1 MYPGPEMYPLVFQV
15 NYGDPYVCVCAA
27 PGCSSVTLA
36 RVRCC
41 STAQKVP
48 KEPPFGVF
56 RSKQGSVSLLG
67 PAEDLHTQN
76 RRDWHRPS
84 AQMGAKVKHDRG
96 TRLTTVFSTFF
107 TKY

>member
-1 MYPGPEMYPLVFQV
+1 MCMRCSWLLLGDLGSGAL
-15 NYGDPYVCVCAA
+15 YGYGA
-27 PGCSSVTLA
+27 G
-36 RVRCC
+36 C